1 MLCWWRQFCG
11 RFVVTPTTRAIIIT
25 RPALPSA
32 LSSPSS
38 PSSWLPQQLLH
49 RHRHSCTS
57 AAVVVRSASISLPI
71 FIMRRSRT
79 TSGSTS
85 HAIHSMDPPN
95 PSTSWQPPSHCRGM
109 INLERERF
117 RKTIKIPMLSL
128 GEVSVSSAMPH
139 LKPMLFKMEHLKP
152 MQTLPSGERKMLLHP
167 ITVKSWYDLP
177 DEVRNLGIT
186 GAHLTWEDLV
196 IGYDN
201 WKAEEVLRAVLPEKQ
216 EALTSFSRIGHIL
229 HVNLRDHLLPYKRL
243 IGEVLRDKVPNC
255 RAVVNKSQTIDNTFR
270 NFQLELL
277 CGEPDY
283 RVEVKENGVIF
294 EFDFANVYWNPRLAT
309 EHERVIRLLRPGD
322 VFYDIFAG
330 VGPFSIPIG
339 KRKCTVL
346 ANDLNPE
353 SYRWLQ
359 HNAKRNKVLQTVQTF
374 NRDGREFIR
383 QNVRDDLLQR
393 WQQEPDKDAETAPA
407 AHIAMN
413 LPAMALEFLDAF
425 RGLVTLEE
433 WRSAKTRIVPM
444 VHAYCFAKGDR
455 PAEVARADAE
465 RCLGARFGA
474 NLDGIH
480 FVRNVAPNKDM
491 FRVSF
496 MLTEE
501 LMTTS
506 KEGAATAATVVTAV
520 KTAAAATAT
529 VTTPSGG
536 KRLSEI
542 KKSDDGSRIEQA
554 IGEPACKKAL

>member
-1 MLCWWRQFCG
+1 
-11 RFVVTPTTRAIIIT
+11 
-25 RPALPSA
+25 
-32 LSSPSS
+32 
-38 PSSWLPQQLLH
+38 
-49 RHRHSCTS
+49 
-57 AAVVVRSASISLPI
+57 
-71 FIMRRSRT
+71 MRRSRT

-95 PSTSWQPPSHCRGM
+95 PSTSWLPPSHCRGM
-109 INLERERF
+109 IKLERERF

-196 IGYDN
+196 IGYEN

-322 VFYDIFAG
+322 VFYDVFAG

-359 HNAKRNKVLQTVQTF
+359 HNAKRNKVLPMVQTF
-374 NRDGREFIR
+374 NRDGREFLR
-383 QNVRDDLLQR
+383 QTVREDLLQR
-393 WQQEPDKDAETAPA
+393 WQLERQPEEPLPA
-407 AHIAMN
+407 AHVAMN

-425 RGLVTLEE
+425 RGLVTADE

-455 PAEVARADAE
+455 SAEVARAEAE
-465 RCLGARFGA
+465 RCLGARFGG

-491 FRVSF
+491 YRVSF
-496 MLTEE
+496 TLTEE
-501 LMTTS
+501 LMTTP
-506 KEGAATAATVVTAV
+506 KDGGVAACKVASTPAI
-520 KTAAAATAT
+520 AAAEQTTTTTA
-529 VTTPSGG
+529 PSGG
-536 KRLSEI
+536 KRLSEVQR
-542 KKSDDGSRIEQA
+542 SAASGRIEEA
-554 IGEPACKKAL
+554 TGEPACKKPM